1 MSQPLRVAGFEL
13 IISGRFWVIAK
24 GKQDP
29 CQLGRSLALLARK
42 FGPKRG
48 MTMRYM
54 KPQVLTTLSATT
66 SIQQVDNFG
75 AKPIGLSRDQSHNL
89 CTPSAYDADE

>member
-1 MSQPLRVAGFEL
+1 
-13 IISGRFWVIAK
+13 
-24 GKQDP
+24 
-29 CQLGRSLALLARK
+29 
-42 FGPKRG
+42 

-66 SIQQVDNFG
+66 AIQQVENFG
-75 AKPIGLSRDQSHNL
+75 AKPIGLSRDQSHNP